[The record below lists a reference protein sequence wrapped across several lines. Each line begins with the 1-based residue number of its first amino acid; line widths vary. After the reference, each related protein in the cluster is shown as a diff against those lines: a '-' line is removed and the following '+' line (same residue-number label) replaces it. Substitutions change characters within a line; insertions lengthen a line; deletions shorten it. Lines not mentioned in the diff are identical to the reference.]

1 MGINYQELIDK
12 AMHSVLKGSLEY
24 IAMHHDKY
32 VSFDSFLIS
41 FITNY
46 PGVVLSEK
54 LKKRYPDEMLII
66 IQYQFDD
73 FIVLDD
79 KFSITLYFDDKG
91 ESITIPYNA
100 ITSYVDKEANF
111 ALKFSVNRTEIDL
124 IEEEQKTQQ
133 IDDASN
139 VIFLDKFRK

>member
-1 MGINYQELIDK
+1 
-12 AMHSVLKGSLEY
+12 MHGVLKGSLEH
-24 IAMHHDKY
+24 IALHHDKY

-41 FITNY
+41 FITSY

-73 FIVLDD
+73 FVVLDD
-79 KFSITLYFDDKG
+79 RFSITLYFDDKG

-111 ALKFSVNRTEIDL
+111 ALKFSVNRTEMAL
-124 IEEEQKTQQ
+124 VEEEKKAREN
-133 IDDASN
+133 DDSSN